1 MENLAELPQYEE
13 CDLISTESYVM
24 IGCDGTFKQIEQLL
38 MSVYCISHRLNDVS
52 SAGRK
57 TSNCLR

>member
-1 MENLAELPQYEE
+1 MENLAEFPQYEE

-24 IGCDGTFKQIEQLL
+24 IGCDATFKQIEQLL
-38 MSVYCISHRLNDVS
+38 MSVYRLNDVS